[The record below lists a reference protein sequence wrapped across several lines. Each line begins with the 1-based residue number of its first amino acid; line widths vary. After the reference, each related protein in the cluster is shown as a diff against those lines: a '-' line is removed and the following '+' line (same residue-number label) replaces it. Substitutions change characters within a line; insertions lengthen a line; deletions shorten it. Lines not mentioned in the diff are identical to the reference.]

1 MRKLIRIFGLLS
13 LIFLMSN
20 FLLARDRIVIESK
33 LFKGFKVKGKS
44 APEVIIA
51 SYTEPFFAFVGP
63 SNIEAESKSISNLK
77 DELNSIYQLKHVD
90 HLTSGNMIWDGKK
103 EFLNETILYEEFSYP
118 IHFSPKMLSKSKVN
132 LRIEMFKIKGTEVP
146 INEVRGEKLIDTEI
160 ILNFNEPVI
169 LGFPSN
175 GHTYFLSIFITKRK
189 TSGVI
194 NGKISKVKSKLNL
207 SQPPRPV
214 HKVKPLYPKKCKE
227 NKIEGSVILE
237 LTTDKEGNVSKVRV
251 IKSAHPDLEN
261 AAKQAL
267 KEWKYEPVFKKGK
280 AVSAMFAVSVDYKFT
295 QELAHES
302 LVINVE
308 VPVRVFKGSKFID
321 NLTID
326 DFEVYEDGK
335 LQKLEAVYLIKKK
348 SVERK
353 EEKKKFTPDT
363 SRTFYLFFEITEYSP
378 RINDALRY
386 FIQNVLMPGDN
397 LFIVT
402 PMRTY
407 DMHPEALELKST
419 EEIVNEFRRLLRKD
433 AMVGSME
440 YRSSITELTRLT
452 RTFAAALFPGDQEYK
467 RLHPEIASEYLAL
480 LDKSDPALFLQ
491 ILVTA
496 YRNLLE
502 RLDSLKH
509 IDQSKLLD
517 FAESLKGKEGQK
529 YVFMFYQREFIPQI
543 EPTLLAQ
550 IGSLYQSHHDVI
562 QSLTDIFQSYKREI
576 TFDVN
581 RIKHAFADASTPIH
595 FMFFTKPAEHI
606 PGLRLEEHSEHIY
619 AAFREIAQATG
630 GITESSSNPNFL
642 FKKAVESSENY
653 YLLYYAPLNYKR
665 DGKFRNI
672 KVRVKN
678 LNCRVIH
685 RAGYF
690 ANGMEVFSKYF

>member
-1 MRKLIRIFGLLS
+1 MEGKMRKLLRLFGLVC

-20 FLLARDRIVIESK
+20 FLLAKDRIVIESK

-51 SYTEPFFAFVGP
+51 SYSEPFFAFVDP
-63 SNIEAESKSISNLK
+63 SNIEAESKAISNLK
-77 DELNSIYQLKHVD
+77 NELNRIYQIKHID
-90 HLTSGNMIWDGKK
+90 HLTTGNMIWDGKK
-103 EFLNETILYEEFSYP
+103 KNLNETILYKEFSYP
-118 IHFSPKMLSKSKVN
+118 INFSPKKISRSKVS
-132 LRIEMFKIKGTEVP
+132 LRVEMFKFKGTGVFL
-146 INEVRGEKLIDTEI
+146 NEVKGEKLIDTEI
-160 ILNFNEPVI
+160 ILNFNEPVV

-175 GHTYFLSIFITKRK
+175 GNTYFLSIFVTKRK
-189 TSGVI
+189 TRGVLKGVI
-194 NGKISKVKSKLNL
+194 SEVKAKLNL
-207 SQPPRPV
+207 AQPPRPV
-214 HKVKPLYPKKCKE
+214 RKVKPVYPKKCKE
-227 NKIEGSVILE
+227 DKIEGSVILE
-237 LTTDKEGNVSKVRV
+237 LTTDKEGNVAKVRV
-251 IKSAHPDLEN
+251 IKSAHPDLDN
-261 AAKQAL
+261 AAKKAL
-267 KEWKYEPVFKKGK
+267 KEWKYEQVTKKGK
-280 AVSAMFAVSVDYKFT
+280 PVSAMFAVSVDFKFT
-295 QELAHES
+295 QKLAHES

-308 VPVRVFKGSKFID
+308 VPVRVFRGNTFVKD
-321 NLTID
+321 LTID

-335 LQKLEAVYLIKKK
+335 LQKIEAVYLIKKK

-353 EEKKKFTPDT
+353 DEKKKFAPDT

-419 EEIVNEFRRLLRKD
+419 EEIVNELRGLLRKD

-452 RTFAAALFPGDQEYK
+452 RTFAAALFPEDEKDK

-480 LDKSDPALFLQ
+480 LDKADPALFLQ
-491 ILVTA
+491 MLVTN

-502 RLDSLKH
+502 RLERLKY
-509 IDQSKLLD
+509 IDQSRLLD

-550 IGSLYQSHHDVI
+550 IDSLYQSHHDVV
-562 QSLTDIFQSYKREI
+562 QSLTDIFHSYTREI
-576 TFDVN
+576 TFDVD
-581 RIKHAFADASTPIH
+581 RVKHAYADASTSIH

-606 PGLRLEEHSEHIY
+606 PGIRLEEHSENIY
-619 AAFREIAQATG
+619 AAFREIAKATG
-630 GITESSSNPNFL
+630 GITESSSNPKFL

-678 LNCRVIH
+678 LNYRVIH

-690 ANGMEVFSKYF
+690 AN